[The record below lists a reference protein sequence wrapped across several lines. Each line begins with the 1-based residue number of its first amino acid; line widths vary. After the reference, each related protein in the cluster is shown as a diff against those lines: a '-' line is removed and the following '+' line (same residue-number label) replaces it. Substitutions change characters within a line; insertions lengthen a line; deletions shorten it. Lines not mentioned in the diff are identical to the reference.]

1 MAETNQPGTSAGGVR
16 QLLAYAGPHRG
27 ALYRAVALAIAG
39 ELCGMLP
46 YVAVAL
52 FVGRLLS
59 GPASQVAPAGQIA
72 PAWQSGQ
79 ATPSL
84 ALALSLVA
92 LLGQVAREL
101 LTYRSTLCS
110 HLATYAILREMRR
123 AVARKMEHVP
133 LGAMIDTPI
142 GAHKMLLVDTISK
155 LEDSMAHFMPEFT
168 SNIVAPLVSVLALL
182 CIDWRMGLASFA
194 TLPLAA
200 LCYCGMTW
208 RYRERMDTYTRAGN
222 AMNAALVE
230 YVNGIQVIKA
240 FSRSASSYG
249 AFSRAVDFF
258 HTSTMAWYRQCWFW
272 SAAVQAIMP
281 CTLLGTLPVGLLL
294 YMHGQIALPVLVLG
308 LILPLGFI
316 APLMRVA
323 KQSESFVMIKEHVS
337 RVTAFLQTPELERP
351 SDRAQLDGTA
361 LALRHVGFAYGETE
375 VLHDLSLDIAPQT
388 MVALVGPSGS
398 GKSTVAK
405 LLAGFW
411 DPGAGKIS
419 LGGVDLRDMPAAQL
433 AEHVSYVAQ
442 DTFLFDS
449 SIREN
454 IRMGRPGATDAQVEA
469 AARAAAAD
477 AFIRA
482 LPQGY
487 DTPAGD
493 AGGSLSGGERQRVTI
508 ARAFLKNAPVI
519 ILDEAT
525 AYTDPESECEIQRA
539 LTQLVAGKTLIVIA
553 HRLSTVRAADAIVVL
568 EDGSIADTGTHEQLL
583 ERCELYRRM
592 WDASVIDPTA
602 TEEVA

>member
-84 ALALSLVA
+84 ALALFLVA

-323 KQSESFVMIKEHVS
+323 KQSENLVMIKE
-337 RVTAFLQTPELERP
+337 
-351 SDRAQLDGTA
+351 
-361 LALRHVGFAYGETE
+361 
-375 VLHDLSLDIAPQT
+375 HDLSLDIAPQT